1 MVTGWLL
8 RVLVVVHIP
17 SSVIVNETEFPLI
30 SLGHIAGGLAG
41 ADSDEA
47 LDADDD
53 DEALDAEDDDDEA
66 LDAEDDEEALDAED
80 DESAAA
86 DEAEENKS
94 ELLKPCVSKEKVT
107 HTLRSES

>member
-47 LDADDD
+47 LDAED
-53 DEALDAEDDDDEA
+53 DEAA
-66 LDAEDDEEALDAED
+66 LDAEDDEA
-80 DESAAA
+80 AAA